1 MQSFGNLI
9 QSPTN
14 SSSVLLLGDRRA
26 CAIATTVAVS
36 IFQLTRMPPML
47 PQFGYRPDFLR
58 LVGRSSARGLPR
70 LGWGRVLLY
79 CGERSAGQAGLSL
92 ARAVVPPPRLRAK
105 SVSISAHLQPTSRSA
120 RWASPERAGAEKTL
134 QIPARTPSFQ
144 RALERYS
151 EGLFSGDPRETSNLS
166 M

>member
-1 MQSFGNLI
+1 MGC
-9 QSPTN
+9 TMM
-14 SSSVLLLGDRRA
+14 GRRK
-26 CAIATTVAVS
+26 
-36 IFQLTRMPPML
+36 P
-47 PQFGYRPDFLR
+47 GG
-58 LVGRSSARGLPR
+58 VGLH
-70 LGWGRVLLY
+70 
-79 CGERSAGQAGLSL
+79 L

-120 RWASPERAGAEKTL
+120 RQASPERTEAEKTL

-144 RALERYS
+144 SAQERYS